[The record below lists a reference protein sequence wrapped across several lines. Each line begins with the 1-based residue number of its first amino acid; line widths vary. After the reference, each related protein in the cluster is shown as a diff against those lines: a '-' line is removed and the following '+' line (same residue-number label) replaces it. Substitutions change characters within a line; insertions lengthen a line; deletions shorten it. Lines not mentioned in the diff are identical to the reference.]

1 MSLFARLFNGLT
13 ESTPQQIQLDAG
25 AFFKNFDPKTDTYAD
40 AKSAGKCLGAT
51 QGGGTITIKPT
62 FRQISVD
69 GAFGR
74 VKGLADVG
82 AWECSISATLIETT
96 AENLRLGIG
105 VASIEKSTTPT
116 GYNII
121 KGKSGIED
129 SDFVENITWIGK
141 LAGSDKPLMFIIKNG
156 LNEVVDRSLV
166 IWIRTGSHSVGD
178 DRANG
183 DGVVAHHF
191 CHTLKC
197 GALHFIVGDVA
208 AFVFKLLDALV
219 EFWFSKWQAHFTT
232 LWTVEAHSRDG
243 VASHHVVAADFFN
256 QSWV

>member
-1 MSLFARLFNGLT
+1 MRQQKRKPQARFPLLLFCMKVWRLVA
-13 ESTPQQIQLDAG
+13 E
-25 AFFKNFDPKTDTYAD
+25 KT
-40 AKSAGKCLGAT
+40 
-51 QGGGTITIKPT
+51 
-62 FRQISVD
+62 F
-69 GAFGR
+69 
-74 VKGLADVG
+74 
-82 AWECSISATLIETT
+82 
-96 AENLRLGIG
+96 
-105 VASIEKSTTPT
+105 
-116 GYNII
+116 
-121 KGKSGIED
+121 
-129 SDFVENITWIGK
+129 
-141 LAGSDKPLMFIIKNG
+141 KNG

>member
-40 AKSAGKCLGAT
+40 AKTAGKCLGAT

-82 AWECSISATLIETT
+82 TWECSISATLIETT

-129 SDFVENITWIGK
+129 SDFVDNITWIGK

-156 LNEVVDRSLV
+156 LNE
-166 IWIRTGSHSVGD
+166 
-178 DRANG
+178 
-183 DGVVAHHF
+183 DGLSYQVQDENEG
-191 CHTLKC
+191 K
-197 GALHFIVGDVA
+197 I
-208 AFVFKLLDALV
+208 
-219 EFWFSKWQAHFTT
+219 
-232 LWTVEAHSRDG
+232 G
-243 VASHHVVAADFFN
+243 VTFYGYNDLADFVSAEVNPPFELYIPE
-256 QSWV
+256 VTP

>member
-13 ESTPQQIQLDAG
+13 ENTPQQIQLDAG
-25 AFFKNFDPKTDTYAD
+25 AFFKNYDPETDTYAT
-40 AKSAGKCLGAT
+40 AKAAGKCLGAT

-105 VASIEKSTTPT
+105 VASIEKSTTPA

-121 KGKSGIED
+121 KGKSGVED
-129 SDFVENITWIGK
+129 SDFVDNITWIGK

-156 LNEVVDRSLV
+156 LNE
-166 IWIRTGSHSVGD
+166 
-178 DRANG
+178 
-183 DGVVAHHF
+183 DGLSYQVQDENEG
-191 CHTLKC
+191 K
-197 GALHFIVGDVA
+197 I
-208 AFVFKLLDALV
+208 
-219 EFWFSKWQAHFTT
+219 
-232 LWTVEAHSRDG
+232 G
-243 VASHHVVAADFFN
+243 VTFYGYNDLADFVSAEVNPPFELYIPE
-256 QSWV
+256 VTT

>member
-121 KGKSGIED
+121 KGKSGVED
-129 SDFVENITWIGK
+129 SDFVDNITWIGK

-156 LNEVVDRSLV
+156 LNE
-166 IWIRTGSHSVGD
+166 
-178 DRANG
+178 
-183 DGVVAHHF
+183 DGLSYQVQDENEG
-191 CHTLKC
+191 K
-197 GALHFIVGDVA
+197 I
-208 AFVFKLLDALV
+208 
-219 EFWFSKWQAHFTT
+219 
-232 LWTVEAHSRDG
+232 G
-243 VASHHVVAADFFN
+243 VTFYGYNDLADFVSAEVKPPFELYIPE
-256 QSWV
+256 VTP

>member
-40 AKSAGKCLGAT
+40 AKTAGKCLGAT

-105 VASIEKSTTPT
+105 VASIEKSTTPA

-129 SDFVENITWIGK
+129 SDFVGNITWIGK

-156 LNEVVDRSLV
+156 LNE
-166 IWIRTGSHSVGD
+166 
-178 DRANG
+178 
-183 DGVVAHHF
+183 DGLSYQVQDENEG
-191 CHTLKC
+191 K
-197 GALHFIVGDVA
+197 I
-208 AFVFKLLDALV
+208 
-219 EFWFSKWQAHFTT
+219 
-232 LWTVEAHSRDG
+232 G
-243 VASHHVVAADFFN
+243 VTFYGYNDLADFVSAEVNPPFELYIPE
-256 QSWV
+256 VTP